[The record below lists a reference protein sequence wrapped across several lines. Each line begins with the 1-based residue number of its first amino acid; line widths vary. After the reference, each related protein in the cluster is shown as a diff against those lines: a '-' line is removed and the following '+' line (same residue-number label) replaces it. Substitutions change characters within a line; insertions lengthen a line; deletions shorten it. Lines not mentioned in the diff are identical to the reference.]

1 MHDNGQTDG
10 LETRTL
16 THTRPSIT
24 DGLPTGQLAGRRGGG
39 VQWHCESA
47 LLYLVNRR
55 DAAATF

>member
-24 DGLPTGQLAGRRGGG
+24 DGLPTGQLAGRRGGEG
-39 VQWHCESA
+39 EGAFSGIVKVHSYTW
-47 LLYLVNRR
+47 
-55 DAAATF
+55 